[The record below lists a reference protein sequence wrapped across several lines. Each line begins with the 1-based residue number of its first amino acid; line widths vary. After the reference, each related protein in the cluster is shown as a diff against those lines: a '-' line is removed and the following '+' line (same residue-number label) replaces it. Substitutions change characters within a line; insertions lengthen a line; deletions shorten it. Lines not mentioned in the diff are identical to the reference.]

1 MSVISPQINNEK
13 IKETLKYSY
22 SEETLALYDEI
33 VKEYRNLINR
43 IVELIAFYGYKD
55 PIEVS
60 CLFSHILA
68 KNSIYTFENSEEN
81 MQKNSP
87 DILETP
93 EIIGAATLI
102 GGKCRNKSA
111 MLVDILH
118 KMDIEALFIAG
129 YITNYLLLGN
139 FIPLYGIDIALV
151 AHIQEMLQS
160 GKSANGIYSE
170 IRKLKLPYRIISA
183 GDADYLSNPIKKN
196 HTIVLAG
203 TDKKIFID
211 QEQNAFYFPV
221 PREKITLRNYTG
233 TYVFI
238 TPPQFGKVINKYYY
252 GDRSRVK
259 AYQHISALLPSSESE
274 TIKLKNAT
282 NNHLQN
288 NSAPIETFIEDNKHI
303 ISDIGH
309 KCLTLKNSI
318 TR

>member
-13 IKETLKYSY
+13 IKEKLKYTC
-22 SEETLALYDEI
+22 SEETLALYEEI

-43 IVELIAFYGYKD
+43 IVELIDFYGYKD

-60 CLFSHILA
+60 CLFRHILA
-68 KNSIYTFENSEEN
+68 ENSIYTFENIEEN
-81 MQKNSP
+81 TQKNSP

-93 EIIGAATLI
+93 EIIGAVTLI

-118 KMDIEALFIAG
+118 KMDIEAIALAG

-139 FIPLYGIDIALV
+139 IIPLYGIDIAII
-151 AHIQEMLQS
+151 ARIKEMLQG
-160 GKSANGIYSE
+160 GKSANGIYPI
-170 IRKLKLPYRIISA
+170 IREKNLPHRIISA
-183 GDADYLSNPIKKN
+183 GDADYLSNPIKPN

-203 TDKKIFID
+203 TDKKTFID
-211 QEQNAFYFPV
+211 QEQNAFYYPV

-238 TPPQFGKVINKYYY
+238 TPPQFGKVINKYYH
-252 GDRSRVK
+252 GDKSRVK
-259 AYQHISALLPSSESE
+259 TYQQISALLPSSELE

-282 NNHLQN
+282 NNYLQN